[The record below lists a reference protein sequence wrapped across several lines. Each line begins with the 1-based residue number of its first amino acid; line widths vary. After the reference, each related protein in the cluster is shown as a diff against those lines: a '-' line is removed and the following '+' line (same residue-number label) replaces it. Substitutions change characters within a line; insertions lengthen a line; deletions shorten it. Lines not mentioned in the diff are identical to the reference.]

1 MGVTIIGSLTVK
13 EIEAKLRQSAVGRHA
28 DGDGLYLVRPKSGEP
43 YWMQRYTYAGKRKEM
58 TLAKYGDLKLADA
71 RLQAAEQ
78 MKQVR
83 LGCNPIQVRQQVARS
98 TYPSRYRAEPV

>member
-1 MGVTIIGSLTVK
+1 MGSLTVK

-28 DGDGLYLVRPKSGEP
+28 DGDGLYLVIPKSGAP
-43 YWMQRYTYAGKRKEM
+43 YWMLRYTYAGKRKEM

-83 LGCNPIQVRQQVARS
+83 LGCNPIQVRQQAAR
-98 TYPSRYRAEPV
+98 TQVVTVQNLFDDWYQD